1 MQRPRLKM
9 RLGDLLVHE
18 GIISEA
24 QLSRA
29 LLEQKKTGRKLG
41 ASLIELQFLTED
53 QLLQFLAQQLNVSF
67 LDIAQRRIEP
77 KVAQLLPEV
86 HARRLRALVL
96 EDRGGSV
103 LLGMSDPADLVNSGS
118 NCAFAGA

>member
-1 MQRPRLKM
+1 MQRPSLKM

-41 ASLIELQFLTED
+41 ASLIELPFLTED

-67 LDIAQRRIEP
+67 LDISPAP
-77 KVAQLLPEV
+77 
-86 HARRLRALVL
+86 
-96 EDRGGSV
+96 DRTQGCAVITGSACPPV
-103 LLGMSDPADLVNSGS
+103 TG
-118 NCAFAGA
+118 AGAGRSR